1 MIDYN
6 LYPSFALSQDPAYV
20 LALTNANKFYS
31 TEFTEYELLI
41 KTIYA
46 EVNGSLKE
54 VIGDQWIDREVLD
67 NGIILNT
74 YASGKQILINYTLD
88 PTTYNGTVV
97 RALSAMVFKELAQ

>member
-31 TEFTEYELLI
+31 TEFTEYRLLI
-41 KTIYA
+41 KSIYD
-46 EVNGSLKE
+46 EVNVALKE
-54 VIGDQWIDREVLD
+54 VIGDQWIDREVLA

-74 YASGKQILINYTLD
+74 YASGKQILINYTQD
-88 PTTYNGTVV
+88 PYTYQGTSVQ
-97 RALSAMVFKELAQ
+97 ALSAKVIKELAQ